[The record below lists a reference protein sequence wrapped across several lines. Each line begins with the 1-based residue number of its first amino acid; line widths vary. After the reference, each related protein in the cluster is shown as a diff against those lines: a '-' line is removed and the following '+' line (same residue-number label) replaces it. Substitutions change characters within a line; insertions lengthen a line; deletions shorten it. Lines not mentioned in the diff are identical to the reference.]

1 MPVFTCTNSGLTN
14 SFLCKANR
22 EIKRGDKAQKVGFN
36 KQRTELTSMS
46 LSAILTGRGGRSLS
60 ESRPVT
66 CWRNAKA
73 HTLLKTL
80 ASTSRLRSCKVASIK
95 QPSRP
100 HSLLI
105 KGCWNHINKLCFSKL
120 IISWDEQ
127 NNNNKKTNQHS
138 FWKLCECVYI
148 QTATGVFGESRNDP
162 PKALLLIWQGI
173 NTFHQWWTWH
183 EPCGSEAYDK
193 LQPTDRLSFSDK
205 QGLAKGYFISKSSCL

>member
-1 MPVFTCTNSGLTN
+1 
-14 SFLCKANR
+14 
-22 EIKRGDKAQKVGFN
+22 
-36 KQRTELTSMS
+36 MS

-60 ESRPVT
+60 QSGPVT

-73 HTLLKTL
+73 HTLSKTL

-95 QPSRP
+95 QPSRL
-100 HSLLI
+100 HSLLT
-105 KGCWNHINKLCFSKL
+105 KSCWNHINKLCFSKL
-120 IISWDEQ
+120 KISRDEQ
-127 NNNNKKTNQHS
+127 KKTTLFLEAMQ
-138 FWKLCECVYI
+138 CVYI
-148 QTATGVFGESRNDP
+148 QIATGVFGESRNDP

-193 LQPTDRLSFSDK
+193 LQPTERLSFSDK